1 MNLPMRR
8 LALAALM
15 MPLLACSASAETP
28 DQVRAAFKSKFPQHE
43 VSSVQPAPVAG
54 LFEVVVKMKQGARAQ
69 YSVVYTDATVDHLI
83 TGDLIDTKTRT
94 SVTEE
99 RLAELN
105 KVTVDWAK
113 LPLDKAIKEVRGK
126 GERKLVVFSDP
137 DCPFC
142 KKLERES
149 LSQLDNVTVYNF
161 LYPLAQLHPDA
172 PRKARQIWCSSDRA
186 ASWLGFMRQGKA
198 LSGSDKCA
206 TPLAEIA
213 ALGERLGISGTPALI
228 FPNGELVAGAIPL
241 AEIERRLAAK

>member
-1 MNLPMRR
+1 MMLPMRR
-8 LALAALM
+8 FALATLIL
-15 MPLLACSASAETP
+15 PLLACSASAETP

-54 LFEVVVKMKQGARAQ
+54 LFEVVVKMKQQGRAQ
-69 YSVVYTDATVDHLI
+69 YSVVYTDAKVDHLI

-149 LSQLDNVTVYNF
+149 LSQLDNVTVYTF

-172 PRKARQIWCSSDRA
+172 PRKARQIWCSGDRA
-186 ASWLGFMRQGKA
+186 GSWLGFMREGKA
-198 LSGSDKCA
+198 PGGSDKCA

-213 ALGERLGISGTPALI
+213 ALGERLGISGTPALV
-228 FPNGELVAGAIPL
+228 FPSGELVAGAIPL
-241 AEIERRLAAK
+241 AEIERHLAAK